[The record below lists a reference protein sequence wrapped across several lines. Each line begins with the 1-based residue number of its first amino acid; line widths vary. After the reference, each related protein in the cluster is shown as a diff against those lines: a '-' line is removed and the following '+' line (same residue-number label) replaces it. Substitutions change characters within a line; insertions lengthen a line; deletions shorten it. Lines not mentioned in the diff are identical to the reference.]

1 MMSETVDVFWS
12 FRSPYSRLVT
22 PDLLQLPADYE
33 VDVQLRVVLPLA
45 VRNPGALFDPA
56 NRKPPMYIA
65 RDSIRRG
72 EMLGRPVVL
81 PADPDP
87 IVQDFR
93 TMEVAEEQPYI
104 YRLSKLGV
112 EAARRG
118 RGVEFADRV
127 AALIFG
133 GTRGWN
139 QGDLLGDAVADAG
152 LNLAE
157 LDAAIADGDH
167 LEEIERNQAALDA
180 AGHWGVPTMVFR
192 GEPFFGQDRIDTL
205 RWRLERAGLARA
217 VPSPV
222 RS

>member
-1 MMSETVDVFWS
+1 MTETVDVFWS

-22 PDLLQLPADYE
+22 ADLLQLREDYD

-45 VRNPGALFDPA
+45 VRNPEALFDPA

-93 TMEVAEEQPYI
+93 TMEVSKDQPYI

-112 EAARRG
+112 EANRLG
-118 RGVEFADRV
+118 RGVELADRV

-133 GTRGWN
+133 GTRGWD
-139 QGDLLGDAVADAG
+139 QGDRLKDAVADAG
-152 LNLAE
+152 LDLAALE
-157 LDAAIADGDH
+157 AAIADGDH
-167 LEEIERNQAALDA
+167 LEEIERNQEALDA

-205 RWRLERAGLARA
+205 RWRLGQAGLERPAR
-217 VPSPV
+217 
-222 RS
+222 

>member
-1 MMSETVDVFWS
+1 MSETVDVFWS

-22 PDLLQLPADYE
+22 ADLLQLRADYD

-45 VRNPGALFDPA
+45 VRNPQALFDPA
-56 NRKPPMYIA
+56 NRKPPRYIA
-65 RDSIRRG
+65 MDSMRRG

-93 TMEVAEEQPYI
+93 TMEVAREQPYI

-112 EAARRG
+112 EANRRG
-118 RGVEFADRV
+118 RGVELADRV

-133 GTRGWN
+133 GTKGWDK
-139 QGDLLGDAVADAG
+139 GDLLANAVASAG
-152 LNLAE
+152 LDLAE
-157 LDAAIADGDH
+157 LDAAIENGDH
-167 LEEIERNQAALDA
+167 LAEIERNQEALDA

-192 GEPFFGQDRIDTL
+192 AEPFFGQDRIDTL
-205 RWRLERAGLARA
+205 RWRLDQAGLAN
-217 VPSPV
+217 S
-222 RS
+222 

>member
-1 MMSETVDVFWS
+1 MSETVDVFWS

-22 PDLLQLPADYE
+22 ADLLQLREDYA
-33 VDVQLRVVLPLA
+33 VDVALRVVLPLA
-45 VRNPGALFDPA
+45 VRNPEALFDPA

-72 EMLGRPVVL
+72 EMLGRPIVF
-81 PADPDP
+81 PTDPDP

-93 TMEVAEEQPYI
+93 TMAVAKEQPYI

-112 EAARRG
+112 EANRRG
-118 RGVEFADRV
+118 RGVELADRV

-133 GTRGWN
+133 GTRGWDK
-139 QGDLLGDAVADAG
+139 GDLLKNAVADAG
-152 LNLAE
+152 LDLE
-157 LDAAIADGDH
+157 DLDAAIENGDH
-167 LEEIERNQAALDA
+167 LEEIERNHQALDA

-205 RWRLERAGLARA
+205 RWRLGLAGLARA
-217 VPSPV
+217 
-222 RS
+222 

>member
-1 MMSETVDVFWS
+1 MSETVDVFWS

-22 PDLLQLPADYE
+22 PDLLQLREDFA
-33 VDVQLRVVLPLA
+33 VGVQLRVVLPLA
-45 VRNPGALFDPA
+45 VRNPQALFDPA

-72 EMLGRPVVL
+72 EMLGRPVVF
-81 PADPDP
+81 PTDPDP

-93 TMEVAEEQPYI
+93 TMEVSKDQPYI

-112 EAARRG
+112 EANRRG
-118 RGVEFADRV
+118 RGVELADRV

-133 GTRGWN
+133 GTRGWD
-139 QGDLLGDAVADAG
+139 QGDLLKDAVADAG
-152 LNLAE
+152 LDLAALE
-157 LDAAIADGDH
+157 AAIADGDH
-167 LEEIERNQAALDA
+167 LEEIERNQQALDA

-205 RWRLERAGLARA
+205 RWRLGRAGLDRQ
-217 VPSPV
+217 P
-222 RS
+222 R